1 HDAVERLRQLG
12 QAEVEDL
19 DAPVLGQ
26 EEVVGLEVPVG
37 DAAGVGGGE
46 ARAHLHRYLP
56 GLAQRQRTAVE
67 PGAQRLA
74 LQQLEHRVGSSVLGA
89 HVVDRHDVRM
99 LEGSDGSGL
108 PLEAMQAVGTGRPV
122 GGDDLDRYL
131 TLQTRVAGA
140 VNLAHSARPEWGDN
154 LIRAETT
161 SRRERHGTSLRPI
174 VRSDGGTVH
183 SSEASWR
190 PRADALAAGAGL
202 TASPSRE
209 RRSGWIRSR
218 R

>member
-1 HDAVERLRQLG
+1 
-12 QAEVEDL
+12 
-19 DAPVLGQ
+19 
-26 EEVVGLEVPVG
+26 
-37 DAAGVGGGE
+37 
-46 ARAHLHRYLP
+46 
-56 GLAQRQRTAVE
+56 
-67 PGAQRLA
+67 
-74 LQQLEHRVGSSVLGA
+74 
-89 HVVDRHDVRM
+89 
-99 LEGSDGSGL
+99 
-108 PLEAMQAVGTGRPV
+108 
-122 GGDDLDRYL
+122 DRYL

-218 R
+218 RWRVRLPCAQRECSVPLRGCARGGWRRPSPSPCRPDREECPPTARSA